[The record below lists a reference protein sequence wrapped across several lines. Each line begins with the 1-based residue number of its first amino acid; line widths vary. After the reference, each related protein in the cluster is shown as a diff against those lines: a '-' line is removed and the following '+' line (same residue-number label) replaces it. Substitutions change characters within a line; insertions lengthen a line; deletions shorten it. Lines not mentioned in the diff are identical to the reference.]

1 MSSQNLA
8 LLNRQAITAAK
19 RYMGR
24 PAWGT
29 VALTGAVAIA
39 YIVTLTLATQG
50 SLPLLPAFLLL
61 AIFTYFSYTPLHE
74 AAHGNIHGERA
85 SLAWL
90 NDLCGYV
97 SAQMMLLPYV
107 THRVEHFAHHR
118 YTNQPDRDP
127 DHLINGMS
135 AGLWGFIK
143 SALAFIWSQW
153 TYLFHGYWSTAPR
166 REKLTFILEFTV
178 ALGWRFALL
187 TWLPLQTGLILIVAA
202 WFTGGLFTAY
212 WFAYRP
218 HHPYAETTRY
228 RNTSSLIMPTWMR
241 PLEWFWLGQN
251 LHSIH
256 HAFPR
261 VPFYRYHA
269 LFREV
274 EPVLRAHGGPVIG
287 VFSRQP
293 VAANREV
300 KS

>member
-1 MSSQNLA
+1 MTSQDLA

-29 VALTGAVAIA
+29 VALTGAAAIA

-118 YTNQPDRDP
+118 YTNQPNRDP
-127 DHLINGMS
+127 DHLISGMS

-166 REKLTFILEFTV
+166 REKLTFILEFAV

-187 TWLPLQTGLILIVAA
+187 AWLPLQTGLVLIVAA